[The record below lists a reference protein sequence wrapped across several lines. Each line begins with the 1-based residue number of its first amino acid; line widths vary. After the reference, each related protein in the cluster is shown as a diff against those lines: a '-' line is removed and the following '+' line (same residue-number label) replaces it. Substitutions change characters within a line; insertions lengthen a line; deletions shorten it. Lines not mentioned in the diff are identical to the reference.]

1 MIEAEAVDDHTLFF
15 AARRSKPLLF
25 TVLHGLEF
33 TWLPVSGIKTK
44 WPSLTPPQG
53 RTDRREGRH
62 RDRACYGI
70 VQQGNKLGV
79 RASGQKPFTYQA
91 GVGGVIKGWDRGLL
105 GAAVGES
112 RKLDIPAEEGY
123 GARGFPAWGIP
134 PTEPLFRDHVIEIK
148 GARRVLKR
156 RPSHSTSCPSLRS
169 LCAPLL
175 LGCCVGVVCLLP
187 VVVAC

>member
-1 MIEAEAVDDHTLFF
+1 MYSCKM
-15 AARRSKPLLF
+15 RRMRDQGQKPLTTTRSSLLLVALSLSLLF

-44 WPSLTPPQG
+44 YAVVDAAAKGAPIVEKGDTV
-53 RTDRREGRH
+53 TVH
-62 RDRACYGI
+62 ATGI
-70 VQQGNKLGV
+70 VQQGNKKFWST
-79 RASGQKPFTYQA
+79 RDQGQKPFTYQA

-134 PTEPLFRDHVIEIK
+134 PNGALYFEITVIEIK
-148 GARRVLKR
+148 GKR
-156 RPSHSTSCPSLRS
+156 
-169 LCAPLL
+169 
-175 LGCCVGVVCLLP
+175 GEF
-187 VVVAC
+187 